1 MKNIQ
6 EFHKSLDI
14 FGDIIL
20 KKLNSYLISNVFKIL
35 LITEF
40 TGLVM
45 FMTIEFF
52 EHMSIFTASFKNFI
66 LSIFYLCLKIPYY
79 FNLILP
85 LTFLISILILLIL
98 MIRNN
103 EMIVVR
109 TSGISTASIM
119 KPLVLLS
126 LMLIAFSFVLSEWI
140 IPVALNKS
148 EYIYRIKIKK
158 EEPYVFFKD
167 GRIWFKRGKIISNI
181 DFIDVKKD
189 IIKGLTVIELSDAYT
204 IQRRIDAEEG
214 IWKNG
219 SWIFTDVVERTFD
232 DEGIKSTKKYK
243 NYKDIIKEPPSVFK
257 VMEKGPE
264 EMGYR
269 ELSNHIK
276 RLKADGHDIRRY
288 LVDLYDKIAFP
299 FINLI
304 MVFTAFSVGLR
315 YTKTKHIS
323 KGIFAGISIG
333 ALYFFSHSISLSFG
347 YSEIFPPIFAV
358 WFSNI
363 LFLSAGVIGIVTLR
377 T

>member
-1 MKNIQ
+1 M
-6 EFHKSLDI
+6 DI
-14 FGDIIL
+14 FT
-20 KKLNSYLISNVFKIL
+20 S
-35 LITEF
+35 
-40 TGLVM
+40 
-45 FMTIEFF
+45 
-52 EHMSIFTASFKNFI
+52 SFKNFI
-66 LSIFYLCLKIPYY
+66 LSIFYLCLKFPYY

-103 EMIVVR
+103 EMVVVR
-109 TSGISTASIM
+109 TSGISTALIM

-126 LMLIAFSFVLSEWI
+126 ITLITFSFILSEWI

-158 EEPYVFFKD
+158 EEPYVFFKN
-167 GRIWFKRGKIISNI
+167 GRIWFKRDNVISNI
-181 DFIDVKKD
+181 DSIDVKKD

-204 IQRRIDAEEG
+204 IKKRIDAREG
-214 IWKNG
+214 IWKDD
-219 SWIFTDVVERTFD
+219 SWVFTDVVERTFD
-232 DEGIKSTKKYK
+232 DEGIKSVKQYAHLKG
-243 NYKDIIKEPPSVFK
+243 IIKEPPSVFK

-269 ELSNHIK
+269 ELSSYIK
-276 RLKADGHDIRRY
+276 RLKADGHDVRRY

-304 MVFTAFSVGLR
+304 MVFAAFSVGLR

-323 KGIFAGISIG
+323 RGIFAGISLG
-333 ALYFFSHSISLSFG
+333 ALYFFSHSISLSLG
-347 YSEIFPPIFAV
+347 YSEIFPPIFAA

-363 LFLSAGVIGIVTLR
+363 IFCSAGIIGIVTLR